1 MECFMSISTRA
12 NRFSYQQLTLLEHET
27 PGVARLRLNEPCISE
42 PSPFRAVGLEQL
54 IGGFGP
60 PASGNII
67 HWRRGAGLL
76 PGVEDCRDEPPGAF
90 DLVGAREQG
99 RIAEH
104 HVQEQPLV

>member
-1 MECFMSISTRA
+1 MSISTRA

-76 PGVEDCRDEPPGAF
+76 PGVEGAVITSGSLLSSLVGEPLF
-90 DLVGAREQG
+90 DLLERDACLF
-99 RIAEH
+99 
-104 HVQEQPLV
+104 P